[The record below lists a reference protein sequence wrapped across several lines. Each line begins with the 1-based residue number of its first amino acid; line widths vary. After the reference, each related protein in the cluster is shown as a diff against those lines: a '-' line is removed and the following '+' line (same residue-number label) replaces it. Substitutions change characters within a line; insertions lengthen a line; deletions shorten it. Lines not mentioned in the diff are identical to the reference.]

1 MIVAKKTLGN
11 QGVLNKEVIK
21 WAIESETELCVV
33 NRPLTM
39 NRKSSDLKIVE
50 FIDDITSEEI
60 QAGTLAVKEYCTNN
74 NCIELYY
81 EYVLATSDSEIE
93 KLNIYKD
100 MKKAE
105 IESSKNES
113 ISKTVEL
120 RDKRFKPND
129 GDISLINS
137 ILSTYSGTKELPS
150 DFKWISEDNEQVEL
164 TYDELKSLGESYLN
178 NLTNSTIRARVLK
191 DLIIKAKTKEQL
203 DNIRWEE

>member
-1 MIVAKKTLGN
+1 MLVTKINGTKYSLLSHEIIRFHIDNRWSIAYITR
-11 QGVLNKEVIK
+11 
-21 WAIESETELCVV
+21 ELSY
-33 NRPLTM
+33 RQTPPY
-39 NRKSSDLKIVE
+39 D
-50 FIDDITSEEI
+50 FIDDINDEEVSL
-60 QAGTLAVKEYCTNN
+60 GTNEVRSYSIKND
-74 NCIELYY
+74 CIDLYY

-120 RDKRFKPND
+120 KDKRFKPND

-137 ILSTYSGTKELPS
+137 ILSTYSETKELPS